1 MLGQA
6 QRAEATLT
14 SGCSIRYEPEAQRA
28 PLGTALGG
36 LGKIVTFVTF
46 VCFAVEKE
54 AKFSFSSWQSVPEA
68 ADI

>member
-14 SGCSIRYEPEAQRA
+14 SGCSIRSMNSKHRA
-28 PLGTALGG
+28 HLGTALGG

-68 ADI
+68 DDI